1 MDNIMERLEKV
12 FKIVFNNETLTISLE
27 TCADDIEGWDS
38 LQHLNLLAMIEKEF
52 GIQFDIDDIVMMEKV
67 ADIIEC
73 IKMRQNDWR

>member
-12 FKIVFNNETLTISLE
+12 FKIVFNDDTLAISLD

-38 LQHLNLLAMIEKEF
+38 LQHMNLLAMIEKEF
-52 GIQFDIDDIVMMEKV
+52 SIQFEIDDIIMMEKV

-73 IKMRQNDWR
+73 IKLRV